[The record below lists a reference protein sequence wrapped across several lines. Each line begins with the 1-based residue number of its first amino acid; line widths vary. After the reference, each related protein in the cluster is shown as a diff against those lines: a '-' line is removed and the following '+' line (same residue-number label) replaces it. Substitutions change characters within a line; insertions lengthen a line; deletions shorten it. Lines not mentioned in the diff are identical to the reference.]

1 MSRLSKILRHIVASF
16 FGLIV
21 FAGLSLIGVLII
33 YTSDNDNDIGLII
46 SLALALLGLYLG
58 YKIYVVILRRGIL
71 EFLTAIHATPTLDNL
86 PLTDQSDVK
95 QLSAQ
100 EFAEK
105 FRNKENIF
113 SGGIIRIWGDW
124 EGRNLESI
132 NELLSVDYEKNEEIL
147 KIVFLNNSKLTIWR
161 PDNVFESESYLK
173 INEAE
178 KIKWEWLSNID
189 KNTYNYFLYEI
200 DGKEVRIKT
209 NANWNSNKYDTILG
223 QPALFMICP
232 GK

>member
-33 YTSDNDNDIGLII
+33 YTSDNDNDFGILISFVLGI
-46 SLALALLGLYLG
+46 LGLYLG
-58 YKIYVVILRRGIL
+58 YKIYTVILRRGIL

-86 PLTDQSDVK
+86 PLTDQTDIK

-105 FRNKENIF
+105 FSNNKNIF
-113 SGGIIRIWGDW
+113 TEGIIRIWGDW
-124 EGRNLESI
+124 EGRDLESI
-132 NELLSVDYEKNEEIL
+132 NELSRVEYEMSEDIL
-147 KIVFLNNSKLTIWR
+147 KIVFLNNNRLTIWG
-161 PDNVFESESYLK
+161 PDKVFESESYLK

-178 KIKWEWLSNID
+178 KIKWEWLSNIE
-189 KNTYNYFLYEI
+189 KNSYNYFLYEI
-200 DGKEVRIKT
+200 EGKKVRIKT
-209 NANWNSNKYDTILG
+209 NTNWNRNKYDTILG
-223 QPALFMICP
+223 QPALFMASP